1 MPSAI
6 EFLLAES
13 QAYKTVLSKLSVH
26 EKSKPV
32 PIHTAKQFNA
42 LLERIRWRRPIP
54 LHTFP
59 CPILGGQSPSA
70 RLNQL
75 TSINYTDLEISVE
88 IVLGVLALLKAGH

>member
-6 EFLLAES
+6 EFLLAEA
-13 QAYKTVLSKLSVH
+13 QAYKAVLSKLSVH
-26 EKSKPV
+26 EKSRAV

-42 LLERIRWRRPIP
+42 MLDRIRVEAPDSAP
-54 LHTFP
+54 HLP